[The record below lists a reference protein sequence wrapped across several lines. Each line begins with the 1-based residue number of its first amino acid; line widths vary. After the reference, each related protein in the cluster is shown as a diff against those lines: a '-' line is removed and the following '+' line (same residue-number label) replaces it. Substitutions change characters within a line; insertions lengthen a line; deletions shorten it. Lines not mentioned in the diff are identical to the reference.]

1 MEAMYLSPAEAAQRA
16 GVSLQYLMRQCADR
30 TGPAFIRP
38 SPRRTMFRKIDVDTW
53 VASWERF
60 EPINAVKP

>member
-1 MEAMYLSPAEAAQRA
+1 METNYLSPAEAAHYA

-30 TGPAFIRP
+30 TGPAFVRP
-38 SPRRTMFRKIDVDTW
+38 SPRRTMFRKIDVDAW

-60 EPINAVKP
+60 EPVKVKP